1 MEREIM
7 LIKREL
13 GEIEDNLNI
22 YQLDG
27 KYSAD
32 DESNVSN
39 SVKMYINEILK
50 YPLLKEEEEVYYA
63 EKLKNP
69 QDKKLLLL
77 KYVGNLLSAKLDIPL
92 LFISLCDNKS
102 YNLVIEYLLSLYS
115 KLNSSDNAVEE
126 KLIKYQKISKEL
138 GRALNEDE
146 IKEYFDIDSNKEK
159 LSEKDLLNEVKD
171 FMSYKYAFDKMFV
184 SNLRLVVSVAKYYRN
199 KGELLELINEGNL
212 GLYKAIEKYD
222 SSLGFRFS
230 TYAIWHIKQMIK
242 RSISNNNAIRVPEYF
257 SRLIAKFKNDVEEL
271 EKKEERELSLIE
283 LSEKLDISLDEI
295 MEYQRYMYNPVSLD
309 QQVSDDSDTSIL
321 DLIPRDDSI
330 EEDVFQST
338 LRDDIKILLGY
349 LTSREEAVIRIH
361 FGIGNDNGKNMSF
374 TQIGKIM
381 NVSPSRVSQIEA
393 RALFKMRR
401 FSKRNK
407 DLNELRYYLK

>member
-13 GEIEDNLNI
+13 GEIEDNLNK

-32 DESNVSN
+32 EESNVSN

-171 FMSYKYAFDKMFV
+171 FISYKYAFDKMFV

-295 MEYQRYMYNPVSLD
+295 MESQRYMYNPASLD

-338 LRDDIKILLGY
+338 LRDDIKTLLGY
-349 LTSREEAVIRIH
+349 LTSREEAVIRIR

-381 NVSPSRVSQIEA
+381 NVSSSRVSQIEA

>member
-230 TYAIWHIKQMIK
+230 TYAIWRIKQMIK

-361 FGIGNDNGKNMSF
+361 FGIGNDNGKNMSL

>member
-13 GEIEDNLNI
+13 GEIEDNLNK

-32 DESNVSN
+32 EESNVSN

-171 FMSYKYAFDKMFV
+171 FISYKYAFDKMFV

-349 LTSREEAVIRIH
+349 LTSREEAVIRIR
-361 FGIGNDNGKNMSF
+361 FGIGNDNGKNMSL